1 MTLNQYIKNLSPPFI
16 SNENES
22 YFSSLEN
29 KFEIF
34 IKYLEI
40 SEFKK
45 ILSSDDYLNIKTI
58 SKSVLN
64 AIDEYLKGKS
74 GTSYRIIENVLG
86 SKNFNLENT
95 TYQLCNE
102 NSLIRIR
109 KSKTNLHKRNELF
122 HIPFNQRQKVAKQ
135 RYSIEGLPCLY
146 LAATSYTAWLEL
158 NKPSFNE
165 LWVSAFRATRNIP
178 IFDLSYT
185 LSKLKNDYLNKI
197 ISKNETIDKL
207 KLFPIVLATSF
218 RVKYP
223 NDFFHQEYI
232 ISGKLLQWIVNNT
245 SFKGIRFLSTKLES
259 YENFE
264 YLWCASNFVIPPE
277 NHIKEELYNE
287 FLKNAFRITK
297 PQNWS
302 VLLAYSNAGEVTAY
316 NEGGGNFGE
325 YTKEQS
331 LSLKNL
337 NSNIDDLFFKNYMST
352 DFFNIDGYLSGLF
365 ELDLIE

>member
-1 MTLNQYIKNLSPPFI
+1 MTTIQDLNELTPPFI
-16 SNENES
+16 SSEKES
-22 YFSSLEN
+22 YFSSLE
-29 KFEIF
+29 KKLELF
-34 IKYLEI
+34 IKYLKI
-40 SEFKK
+40 SEFNN
-45 ILSSDDYLNIKTI
+45 ILSTDDYLKIKTI
-58 SKSVLN
+58 SENILC

-74 GTSYRIIENVLG
+74 GTSYKIVESILDN
-86 SKNFNLENT
+86 KYFDLENT
-95 TYQLCNE
+95 TYQLSNK

-109 KSKTNLHKRNELF
+109 KSVTNLHKREELF

-158 NKPSFNE
+158 NKPNFNE
-165 LWVSAFRATRNIP
+165 LWVSAFRATREIP
-178 IFDLSYT
+178 ILDLSYT
-185 LSKLKNDYLNKI
+185 LPKLTNDYLHKT
-197 ISKNETIDKL
+197 ISDKETVNKL

-259 YENFE
+259 YKNLE

-277 NHIKEELYNE
+277 NE
-287 FLKNAFRITK
+287 FLKNTFRITK

-302 VLLAYSNAGEVTAY
+302 VLLAYSNAGNVTAY
-316 NEGGGNFGE
+316 KEGDGCFGE
-325 YTKEQS
+325 YTEEVSSS
-331 LSLKNL
+331 LNNNI
-337 NSNIDDLFFKNYMST
+337 NSSIDELIFKNYNNT
-352 DFFNIDGYLSGLF
+352 DFFNIDGYLGRLF